1 MDRRS
6 MLALLGAGAV
16 TAMTE
21 AATTPA
27 TDAEG
32 APIAATTAGQVRG
45 YLKGKTRVFKGIPY
59 AASTAGSG
67 RFMPPRKA
75 VPWKGIREATQLAE
89 RSPQNPTPGLLPEEA
104 VSVSQEPMSEDCL
117 HLNVWTPALRDGGKR
132 PVMVWFHGGGYSV
145 GSGGNERYDG
155 ENLCTRQDVVLITIN
170 HRLNVF
176 GYLYLGD
183 LAGKG
188 FADSGNAGMLDCVA
202 ALEWIRDN
210 ITEFGG
216 DPGNVTL
223 FGESGGGG
231 KVMTLMAMPAAKG
244 LFHRVIAQSGLSLR
258 QASREDATKVAA
270 AVLKQLGLEPT
281 QTKELQRLPQQTL
294 LDAIARLS
302 PAPRF
307 TPVVDGHTLPSHP
320 FDPKAPSLSENVPL
334 MIGSNATEITF
345 LEETPLDEIDDAA
358 LLDHVKRYTRID
370 ATEAAELV
378 ALYRKRRPSVSNV
391 HLYQL
396 IASDYWFTVDVA
408 TVAVRKAEAGKAPVF
423 VYRFEKETP
432 VRDGK
437 LRSVHSLEIPYVF
450 DTLDVSEA
458 VTGKEADRYPIAMQM
473 SRAWATFARNGDPNY
488 LGLPVWPPY
497 RADRR
502 DVIVFDNLCRV
513 LKDPYRE
520 ERLAIAAIK
529 AKQGA
534 PVS

>member
-21 AATTPA
+21 AATTPVA
-27 TDAEG
+27 DADG
-32 APIAATTAGQVRG
+32 APLATTAAGQLRG
-45 YLKGKTRVFKGIPY
+45 YLKGKISVFKGSPY

-67 RFMPPRKA
+67 RFMAPRKA
-75 VPWKGIREATQLAE
+75 VPWKGVREAKQLGD
-89 RSPQNPTPGLLPEEA
+89 RSPQNPTDWLMPEEA

-132 PVMVWFHGGGYSV
+132 PVMVWFHGGGYFS

-155 ENLCTRQDVVLITIN
+155 ENLCTRQDVVLVTVN

-183 LAGKG
+183 LAGRT

-210 ITEFGG
+210 IAEFGG

-231 KVMTLMAMPAAKG
+231 KVITLMAMPAAKG
-244 LFHRVIAQSGLSLR
+244 LFHRAIAQSGLAIR
-258 QASREDATKVAA
+258 QATREEATQTAA
-270 AVLKQLGLEPT
+270 AVLEQLGLKSN
-281 QTKELQRLPQQTL
+281 QTDALVRLPQQQL
-294 LDAIARLS
+294 LDAIAKMT
-302 PAPRF
+302 PPPRF
-307 TPVVDGHTLPSHP
+307 SPVVDGRSLPAHP
-320 FDPKAPSLSENVPL
+320 FDPTAPALSENVPL
-334 MIGSNATEITF
+334 LLGSNATEVTF
-345 LEETPLDEIDDAA
+345 FPDTPLDPIDEAT
-358 LLDHVKRYTRID
+358 LLDRVKRYTRVD
-370 ATEAAELV
+370 EVGAAELV
-378 ALYRKRRPSVSNV
+378 ALYRKRRPSVSTE

-396 IASDYWFTVDVA
+396 IASDYGFTVDVA
-408 TVAVRKAEAGKAPVF
+408 TVAVRKSQLGRAPVF

-432 VRDGK
+432 VRGGK

-458 VTGKEADRYPIAMQM
+458 VTGKDADRYPIAHQM

-497 RADRR
+497 QADTRN
-502 DVIVFDNLCRV
+502 VIVFDNICRV

-520 ERLAIAAIK
+520 ERLALEAIK
-529 AKQGA
+529 RKQRA
-534 PVS
+534 PV